1 VEFQS
6 SAVALALLRHG
17 ANPNAYLN
25 ANRPEWRRSVLQ
37 HAAVT
42 GQTAVVVALLESG
55 ADLGVNGPKALN
67 GALWRGHTDIAA
79 ALIASGLDV
88 NATFVDPNKPVEL
101 QTGEVA
107 LQTAAQSGNV
117 ASVELLLLHGAKVDA
132 TNHRGQTAIQ
142 YAVIGGHMPV
152 VEILLANGA
161 AVSAENLSSAMGAKD
176 SVMANALMEH
186 LKIEG
191 ISLVDIESLIADADR
206 AGEDEIIT
214 TLFALRASLRSEESP
229 SLFLFARSDIENC
242 VLVLWHPNE
251 KTEIIPSVFDR

>member
-1 VEFQS
+1 
-6 SAVALALLRHG
+6 
-17 ANPNAYLN
+17 
-25 ANRPEWRRSVLQ
+25 
-37 HAAVT
+37 
-42 GQTAVVVALLESG
+42 
-55 ADLGVNGPKALN
+55 
-67 GALWRGHTDIAA
+67 
-79 ALIASGLDV
+79 
-88 NATFVDPNKPVEL
+88 
-101 QTGEVA
+101 VA